1 MIMKLARIIRY
12 FRLHF
17 FRDPRYFFLYLIQYF
32 NTVYVPNIKFYDNE
46 VAASEIMA
54 GKSLIRLG
62 DGEIYLLNHGDITF
76 EKSTSELRLLMM
88 ALVTE
93 YKEDS
98 PYVLAL
104 NKVPLQKTNKQ
115 LKENGLLS
123 CWLPSKVY
131 FNLYFNQRS
140 TYADAAMFYFKE
152 TIPKYFEKYLM
163 TKQVIFVSNSEI
175 CAMFKQNSKIPFME
189 TVFVETPKT
198 NSFAEYGRIKVEV
211 QKKVAEVGLKRAIVL
226 AAFGPAS
233 KILAYELSKLGVQV
247 LDVGQG
253 VTAAYSTSDH
263 SLSENIRV
271 LQ

>member
-1 MIMKLARIIRY
+1 MKLARIIRY
-12 FRLHF
+12 CRRHF

-32 NTVYVPNIKFYDNE
+32 NPVCVPDIKFYDNE
-46 VAASEIMA
+46 VAASQIMA
-54 GKSLIRLG
+54 GKSLIRFG
-62 DGEIYLLNHGDITF
+62 DGEIYLLNHGDIAF
-76 EKSTSELRLLMM
+76 EKSTSKLRSLMM
-88 ALVTE
+88 VLVTE
-93 YKEDS
+93 YNDDAS
-98 PYVLAL
+98 YVLAL

-131 FNLYFNQRS
+131 FNLYFNQRA

-163 TKQVIFVSNSEI
+163 TKQVIFVSNPDI
-175 CAMFKQNSKIPFME
+175 CAAIKENSQIPFMKI
-189 TVFVETPKT
+189 VYVETPKV
-198 NSFAEYGRIKVEV
+198 NAFADYERITKDVQDKVRSIGIKNAV
-211 QKKVAEVGLKRAIVL
+211 VL

-233 KILAYELSKLGVQV
+233 KVLAYELSKQGIQV

-253 VTAAYSTSDH
+253 VTAAYSASDH